1 MENKSL
7 RTPEELIEKIKW
19 YKQWLFNELN
29 CYIEYDSW
37 VPSKEALVKSRNHIL
52 ETVFENQLISKEEI
66 DQFSKEQLLDIDFGV
81 WHTENN
87 ESHLLMPLVLVPV
100 FKEDILVIGIDDEEE
115 PLKTVDKDIR
125 YGCIAAGFKR
135 KEGVEWD

>member
-1 MENKSL
+1 MENKSP

-29 CYIEYDSW
+29 CYIEYDTW
-37 VPSKEALVKSRNHIL
+37 VPSKEALVKARNYVL
-52 ETVFENQLISKEEI
+52 ESVFENQLITNEEI
-66 DQFSKEQLLDIDFGV
+66 DQFSKEQLVDIGFGI
-81 WHTENN
+81 WETIDN
-87 ESHLLMPLVLVPV
+87 ETLLLMPLVLVPV

-115 PLKTVDKDIR
+115 PLKVIDKDIR

-135 KEGVEWD
+135 KEGAE

>member
-1 MENKSL
+1 MENKSP
-7 RTPEELIEKIKW
+7 RTPEELIKLIKW

-52 ETVFENQLISKEEI
+52 ETVFKNELISKEEI
-66 DQFSKEQLLDIDFGV
+66 DQFSKEQLLDIGFGV
-81 WHTENN
+81 WNTENN
-87 ESHLLMPLVLVPV
+87 ESLLLMPLTLVPI
-100 FKEDILVIGIDDEEE
+100 FKENILVIGIDEEEE
-115 PLKTVDKDIR
+115 PLKTIDKDIR

-135 KEGVEWD
+135 KEGVE

>member
-1 MENKSL
+1 MENKSP

-29 CYIEYDSW
+29 CYVEYDSW
-37 VPSKEALVKSRNHIL
+37 EPTKEALIKARNHIL

-66 DQFSKEQLLDIDFGV
+66 DQLSKEQLLDIGFGV
-81 WHTENN
+81 WNTEND
-87 ESHLLMPLVLVPV
+87 ESLLLIPLVLVPV
-100 FKEDILVIGIDDEEE
+100 FKENVLVIGIDDEEE
-115 PLKTVDKDIR
+115 PLKVVDKDIR

-135 KEGVEWD
+135 KEGAE